1 MGLFARFAPCVVS
14 VHMSGA
20 AARGRAL
27 LAAPIAFHPKTQ
39 SSFPVQH
46 SASGI
51 FSWICTCICS
61 FSYLVVQFGLTS
73 TFSQEIALTMWTG
86 GESGLKQDSSS
97 SQHAGDDSG
106 LTGKAEAIDV
116 ESTQLD
122 SVAFDSQRDPQLSGD
137 PIEFFLLRF
146 MGTVQ

>member
-1 MGLFARFAPCVVS
+1 
-14 VHMSGA
+14 
-20 AARGRAL
+20 
-27 LAAPIAFHPKTQ
+27 
-39 SSFPVQH
+39 
-46 SASGI
+46 
-51 FSWICTCICS
+51 
-61 FSYLVVQFGLTS
+61 
-73 TFSQEIALTMWTG
+73 MWTG

-137 PIEFFLLRF
+137 PIEFFSCDSWVQSSDPISSFADADIHKSDLRLSLSMILVVELQF
-146 MGTVQ
+146 KMMS